1 MTNRSFSTSPDV
13 AHVVT
18 IIIATLGLA
27 TRRESLERAIRSL
40 QAGNKA
46 LIRILVVVNGNRFD
60 PLLVEE
66 LRHRSD
72 IDLVQIETSS
82 LSAAILVGRNQVETP
97 FFGFLDDDDE
107 YLPGGVDIRLD
118 AMRRDPEASIVVTNG
133 FLRRDGEDH
142 IAMNNLADVEEDP
155 LSALFNQNWLASC
168 GGLYR
173 TSHLPSTLFEDIARY
188 LEWTWLAFRITSLN
202 KHVIAVDQPT
212 FRIHDSEVSE
222 SKSDEYLFSR
232 FTILE
237 RMYSACNNARIRKK
251 ILTKM
256 AQTWHEISC
265 VNLQRGK
272 LTDAWTAHLRSL
284 GYKAGMKYLTYTRHL
299 LFPRKR

>member
-40 QAGNKA
+40 QACNKA
-46 LIRILVVVNGNRFD
+46 LIRTLVVVNGNRFD

-82 LSAAILVGRNQVETP
+82 LSAAILVGRNQVKTP

-107 YLPGGVDIRLD
+107 YLPGAVDIRLD
-118 AMRRDPEASIVVTNG
+118 AMRKDPEASIVVTNG
-133 FLRRDGEDH
+133 FRRRDGVDH

-155 LSALFNQNWLASC
+155 LSALFNENWLASC

-173 TSHLPSTLFEDIARY
+173 TSLLPSTLFEDIARY
-188 LEWTWLAFRITSLN
+188 LEWTWLAFRMTSLN
-202 KHVIAVDQPT
+202 KRVVVLDLPT

-232 FTILE
+232 IAILE
-237 RMYSACNNARIRKK
+237 RMRSTCNNKQIRKK
-251 ILTKM
+251 IRSKM

-272 LTDAWTAHLRSL
+272 LPDAWSAHLHSL
-284 GYKAGMKYLTYTRHL
+284 GYQAGMIYLTYTRHL